1 MFEKEVGKRV
11 KTDGFHEDAELKRLL
26 DEAKTI
32 VLKEF
37 EAKKKGSKSLCN
49 RAKGQLEEKMDG
61 VMKKEMRRNAERRR
75 VFEEKYMGEL
85 VERYSEVIV
94 MK

>member
-1 MFEKEVGKRV
+1 MFEKEIGKRV
-11 KTDGFHEDAELKRLL
+11 KTDGFHEDTELKRLL
-26 DEAKTI
+26 DEAKKV

-37 EAKKKGSKSLCN
+37 EAKKKGSESLCN

-61 VMKKEMRRNAERRR
+61 VIKKEMRRNAERRR

-85 VERYSEVIV
+85 VERHSEVDV